1 MKKVFSSFLIDT
13 GKYVL
18 TVLVLSTI
26 ISDKDFS
33 WQYYAICLVG
43 VVSIVVG
50 GLVLYRNAEKDEKK
64 KKKKKK
70 Q

>member
-1 MKKVFSSFLIDT
+1 MKKVFSGFLIDT

-26 ISDKDFS
+26 ISDKDFG
-33 WQYYAICLVG
+33 WLYYAICLVG
-43 VVSIVVG
+43 VVSIVAT
-50 GLVLYRNAEKDEKK
+50 GLVLHRSAEKDEKRK
-64 KKKKKK
+64 KKRKN